1 MVYPTFR
8 ADPLA
13 VLERQ
18 FLFAAHDM
26 ATSVAGLRRIPRV
39 DGNEVL
45 AVQCCL
51 IIQHTE
57 EHPPAIVLDAHS
69 QGMVLQQVPA
79 PQFFCCDQ
87 IVVLDQCR
95 GSAVQE
101 ISAALHDL
109 CREPGDE
116 QALFLDVLC
125 LTERAMLFLG
135 TDNPTAQ
142 LALCVG
148 QPSFLPAVI
157 TRIGHN
163 LAIRVGIEVLDVQ
176 VDANLCLCFRAG
188 FHEWLIGAEL
198 E

>member
-1 MVYPTFR
+1 
-8 ADPLA
+8 
-13 VLERQ
+13 
-18 FLFAAHDM
+18 
-26 ATSVAGLRRIPRV
+26 
-39 DGNEVL
+39 
-45 AVQCCL
+45 
-51 IIQHTE
+51 
-57 EHPPAIVLDAHS
+57 
-69 QGMVLQQVPA
+69 MVLQQVPA

-163 LAIRVGIEVLDVQ
+163 LAIRVGIDILAVQ
-176 VDANLCLCFRAG
+176 VDANLCLWVRAG
-188 FHEWLIGAEL
+188 FYERVNGNKLEL
-198 E
+198 RKVEVPTIVTDGNSYQSYSLCILQIYNDDNESRVIS

>member
-1 MVYPTFR
+1 MLPY
-8 ADPLA
+8 
-13 VLERQ
+13 
-18 FLFAAHDM
+18 
-26 ATSVAGLRRIPRV
+26 S
-39 DGNEVL
+39 
-45 AVQCCL
+45 
-51 IIQHTE
+51 QHTK

-69 QGMVLQQVPA
+69 QGMVLQQVLA

-87 IVVLDQCR
+87 VVVLDQCR

-101 ISAALHDL
+101 IPAALHDL
-109 CREPGDE
+109 CCELGDE

-148 QPSFLPAVI
+148 QSSFLPTRI

-176 VDANLCLCFRAG
+176 VNANLGVCLRTG
-188 FHEWLIGAEL
+188 FHEWFIGADL
-198 E
+198 VFTNVCNYKHYMVLCM

>member
-1 MVYPTFR
+1 
-8 ADPLA
+8 
-13 VLERQ
+13 
-18 FLFAAHDM
+18 
-26 ATSVAGLRRIPRV
+26 
-39 DGNEVL
+39 
-45 AVQCCL
+45 
-51 IIQHTE
+51 
-57 EHPPAIVLDAHS
+57 
-69 QGMVLQQVPA
+69 MVLQQVPA

-188 FHEWLIGAEL
+188 FHEWFIEAEL